1 MKKRK
6 KAVRLPY
13 LVLVPLAVDSQFA
26 HLTAIDRSPIG
37 YTRILCYVLEYLYP
51 HISAIDWAIS
61 ACQSCCMGVFS
72 FYFSRSKSS
81 FYYLYDSDATSVS
94 SSHGA

>member
-1 MKKRK
+1 M
-6 KAVRLPY
+6 LFIY
-13 LVLVPLAVDSQFA
+13 LAM
-26 HLTAIDRSPIG
+26 IDDD
-37 YTRILCYVLEYLYP
+37 P